1 MVKNPFDEFYYI
13 RKHNRGSVL
22 SATILFILAFII
34 YICDMLARSFTF
46 RLVDLDTVFP
56 LSLIILFI
64 VPAILWVIGNFMVST
79 ISEGEGTFGAVYTA
93 TAYSLV
99 PHILIGPFV
108 IIATYMFTLN
118 EAIIIQLLWYVA
130 IGWSAVLLVLSVK
143 EVHNYNLKETVK
155 IILLTLFFM
164 IMAIIV
170 CVIIFLIAQQT
181 FIFLKDIINEV
192 SYRAK
197 T

>member
-1 MVKNPFDEFYYI
+1 
-13 RKHNRGSVL
+13 
-22 SATILFILAFII
+22 
-34 YICDMLARSFTF
+34 
-46 RLVDLDTVFP
+46 
-56 LSLIILFI
+56 
-64 VPAILWVIGNFMVST
+64 
-79 ISEGEGTFGAVYTA
+79 
-93 TAYSLV
+93 
-99 PHILIGPFV
+99 
-108 IIATYMFTLN
+108 
-118 EAIIIQLLWYVA
+118 
-130 IGWSAVLLVLSVK
+130 VLLVLSVK

>member
-1 MVKNPFDEFYYI
+1 
-13 RKHNRGSVL
+13 
-22 SATILFILAFII
+22 
-34 YICDMLARSFTF
+34 
-46 RLVDLDTVFP
+46 
-56 LSLIILFI
+56 
-64 VPAILWVIGNFMVST
+64 MVST

-99 PHILIGPFV
+99 PYILIGPFV

>member
-1 MVKNPFDEFYYI
+1 
-13 RKHNRGSVL
+13 
-22 SATILFILAFII
+22 
-34 YICDMLARSFTF
+34 
-46 RLVDLDTVFP
+46 
-56 LSLIILFI
+56 
-64 VPAILWVIGNFMVST
+64 
-79 ISEGEGTFGAVYTA
+79 
-93 TAYSLV
+93 
-99 PHILIGPFV
+99 
-108 IIATYMFTLN
+108 
-118 EAIIIQLLWYVA
+118 
-130 IGWSAVLLVLSVK
+130 LSVK